1 MTRFDDAPLRG
12 AVTSA
17 ELADTAAWIAGL
29 QRPDGMILWNEG
41 GHCDPWNHV
50 ETAMALDTMGLHERA
65 VLAYRWLAGA
75 QRADGSWHNYYLGD
89 GSVKDPKLDTN
100 VCAYVATGA
109 WHHWLCTRDA
119 SFVAEMWPV
128 VRRAIEWV
136 LSMRRADGLVL
147 WAREVDAAPW
157 DYALLTGSSSIRHAL
172 HCGANL
178 AAVAGLHQPE
188 WRAVADHL
196 DAAISGT
203 AEVFEPKDRWAMD
216 WYYPVLTGAVTGTD
230 ASSRLQRQWGEF
242 VIEGRGVRCVSD
254 EDWVT
259 AAETAECALAHAVV
273 GDRERAL
280 DLLSWT
286 RAHRLESGAYLTG
299 IVYPHRT
306 VFPADEVSA
315 YTGAAVILA
324 ADALAGSSPASAL
337 FGGLAV
343 LD

>member
-1 MTRFDDAPLRG
+1 MRTFDDGPLDG
-12 AVTSA
+12 VITAS
-17 ELADTAAWIAGL
+17 ELAATADWIERL

-50 ETAMALDTMGLHERA
+50 ETAMALDTMGRHDRA
-65 VLAYRWLAGA
+65 AHAYRWLAKS
-75 QRADGSWHNYYLGD
+75 QRGDGSWHNYYLGD
-89 GSVKDPKLDTN
+89 GSVKDSKLDTN

-109 WHHWLCTRDA
+109 WHHWLCTGDA
-119 SFVAEMWPV
+119 SFVSEIWPV
-128 VRRAIEWV
+128 VHRAIEWV
-136 LSMRRADGLVL
+136 LSMRRSDGMVL
-147 WAREVDAAPW
+147 WAREMDAAPW
-157 DYALLTGSSSIRHAL
+157 GYALLTGTSSIRHAL

-178 AAVAGLHQPE
+178 AAVAGEHRPE

-196 DAAISGT
+196 DAAISGG
-203 AEVFEPKDRWAMD
+203 APVFEPKDRWAMD

-230 ASSRLQRQWGEF
+230 ATSRLAYRWNEF
-242 VIEGRGVRCVSD
+242 VIDGRGVRCVSD

-273 GDRERAL
+273 GDRERARE
-280 DLLSWT
+280 LLTWT
-286 RAHRLESGAYLTG
+286 RGHRLDTGAYLTG

-306 VFPADEVSA
+306 VFPADEVSS

-324 ADALAGSSPASAL
+324 ADAIARSSPASSL
-337 FGGLAV
+337 FGDFTV